1 MVLLTVRGT
10 IEEIRQTLSAL
21 NDKQHSE
28 DLESLVEAVEEL
40 RQLVDARTSRAD
52 AVVQKPKTTDGN
64 MHGPFPQSPYADSMI
79 DESAIGDLN
88 QKYEPIGDP
97 GTYEIP
103 RDP

>member
-40 RQLVDARTSRAD
+40 RQLVDARTGSPPEVSRAN
-52 AVVQKPKTTDGN
+52 AVLRV
-64 MHGPFPQSPYADSMI
+64 SE
-79 DESAIGDLN
+79 ESE
-88 QKYEPIGDP
+88 EPEDVH
-97 GTYEIP
+97 EQ
-103 RDP
+103 